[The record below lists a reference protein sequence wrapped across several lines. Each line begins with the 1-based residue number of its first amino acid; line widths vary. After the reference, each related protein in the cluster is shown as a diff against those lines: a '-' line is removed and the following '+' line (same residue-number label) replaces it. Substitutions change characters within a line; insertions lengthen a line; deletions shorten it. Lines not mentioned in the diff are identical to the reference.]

1 MTVNTSQ
8 CDDKTLRV
16 CGAAHPRLPLLLL
29 LLPLS
34 GLSPLF
40 LLQAVLGFR
49 CCINVL
55 QLQVHR
61 HVSPQPAPSPKEV
74 RPRQQLDSAAWKF
87 HVSPSGFVVQLVF
100 QLSDFFLDDAYS
112 FSVYEHSVL
121 LKNIIFVKSSKMWK
135 KNPNLKITYNQLERV
150 SEKQE

>member
-1 MTVNTSQ
+1 MVNTSE

-61 HVSPQPAPSPKEV
+61 HVSPQPAPSPKGS
-74 RPRQQLDSAAWKF
+74 QTASAAGF
-87 HVSPSGFVVQLVF
+87 GRLEVSCLTVGIHSPVGLPAFGL
-100 QLSDFFLDDAYS
+100 
-112 FSVYEHSVL
+112 FS
-121 LKNIIFVKSSKMWK
+121 
-135 KNPNLKITYNQLERV
+135 
-150 SEKQE
+150 